1 MAKRSNRMERR
12 DNYDKALR
20 EEEEALGAS
29 MGKSRGTGENLGDA
43 TRVPVANLATHK
55 QTPIAPRWAA
65 HAKREADR
73 KKKTQ

>member
-12 DNYDKALR
+12 DNYGKALR
-20 EEEEALGAS
+20 EEEEALRAS
-29 MGKSRGTGENLGDA
+29 MGKSRATGENVGDA
-43 TRVPVANLATHK
+43 TRAQDATPAAHK

-73 KKKTQ
+73 KKKAE